1 MKIKHLNCGLEDTEV
16 YYDPE
21 SFIHGFRKSIA
32 FQPRVIKQ
40 NRGSQ
45 GEGIW
50 IVKLKNDDYCSNYG
64 ECIVSL
70 NTEIVLMEAWDN
82 HTALTNDNDIAPWDT
97 PLDCIHACLGGTYDQ
112 YYG

>member
-82 HTALTNDNDIAPWDT
+82 HIEYHTVGQFLEF
-97 PLDCIHACLGGTYDQ
+97 CIHGRSEFSQGPHQ
-112 YYG
+112 YWP